1 MTEAILK
8 ALGKP
13 EWVAQNEDEYVA
25 IVAALARDVEGRRS
39 LRATQRALMLGSP
52 LCDAQGLAR
61 ALEDA
66 FTAMFDQWAEK
77 RESGRLFPAGS
88 LAGRMGLKK

>member
-1 MTEAILK
+1 
-8 ALGKP
+8 
-13 EWVAQNEDEYVA
+13 VD
-25 IVAALARDVEGRRS
+25 GRRS